1 MEATG
6 EQPSR
11 PLSVPASQLVAAAR
25 AQVGI
30 TTIYD
35 PAFVKLAYP
44 GGDLPRERG
53 VCTDVIV
60 RAYRDAFRIDL
71 QQLVHAD
78 MLATFASYPPM
89 WGLRAPD
96 TSIDHRRVLNL
107 KVFFSRKG
115 RQLRVSR
122 SPVDYAPG
130 DLVTQELPGGLPHIA
145 IVSDTRSR
153 MERVHSSSIT
163 LVTARGSR
171 TRCSPTA
178 LPAISAFSRLPM
190 RWKTECKASALC
202 GAPNAFG
209 STFRG
214 RPKRLAR
221 SPHRQQ
227 TPPAPPRDEAH
238 GL

>member
-1 MEATG
+1 MDNIASALLKSIIGGIGFALAVLTSMPATG

-11 PLSVPASQLVAAAR
+11 PLPVPASQLVAAAR
-25 AQVGI
+25 AQVGV

-60 RAYRDAFRIDL
+60 RAYRDAFGIDL

-78 MLATFASYPPM
+78 MLASFASYPPK
-89 WGLRAPD
+89 WGLRGPD

-107 KVFFSRKG
+107 NVFFSRKG
-115 RQLRVSR
+115 QQLPISR

-145 IVSDTRSR
+145 IVSDTRSQDGTR
-153 MERVHSSSIT
+153 PLVIHNIGQGTRVEDTLFAYRIT
-163 LVTARGSR
+163 GHFR
-171 TRCSPTA
+171 
-178 LPAISAFSRLPM
+178 
-190 RWKTECKASALC
+190 
-202 GAPNAFG
+202 FG
-209 STFRG
+209 
-214 RPKRLAR
+214 PLAN
-221 SPHRQQ
+221 
-227 TPPAPPRDEAH
+227 EM
-238 GL
+238 GN